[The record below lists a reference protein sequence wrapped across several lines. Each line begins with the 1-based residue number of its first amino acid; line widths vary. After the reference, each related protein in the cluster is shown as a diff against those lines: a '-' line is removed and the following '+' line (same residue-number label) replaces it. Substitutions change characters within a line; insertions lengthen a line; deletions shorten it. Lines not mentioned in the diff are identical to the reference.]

1 MQLAG
6 NKCAFC
12 KRNIM
17 FEADGTWCSACKTLF
32 HRQCLAQADTICPI
46 CARPS
51 DPPEGHFV
59 FSQFCPECLKRNDPP
74 REHCTACHERTR
86 WDTRADYEIFSVE
99 MKYSARIRLVRA
111 LAELGGGALCLFALI
126 SQFVFLRT
134 TFGGTGASVLG
145 FMFLTTDGL
154 VSLMKSR
161 KIRQFR

>member
-1 MQLAG
+1 
-6 NKCAFC
+6 
-12 KRNIM
+12 
-17 FEADGTWCSACKTLF
+17 
-32 HRQCLAQADTICPI
+32 
-46 CARPS
+46 
-51 DPPEGHFV
+51 
-59 FSQFCPECLKRNDPP
+59 
-74 REHCTACHERTR
+74 
-86 WDTRADYEIFSVE
+86 